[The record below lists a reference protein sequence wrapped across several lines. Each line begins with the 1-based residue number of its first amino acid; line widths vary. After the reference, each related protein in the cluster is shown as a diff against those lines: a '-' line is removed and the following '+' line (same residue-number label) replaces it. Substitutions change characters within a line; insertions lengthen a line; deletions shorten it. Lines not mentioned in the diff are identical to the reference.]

1 MTAVFPIPK
10 ALARRLIAGLCSL
23 LLPLPGFGQAPAQTK
38 QEPPVLR
45 VTTHLVQVSVIVQD
59 KKGEPV
65 AGLTK
70 DDFSILDQKQPQT
83 ISTFSVES
91 IRPLPP
97 PAEPPP
103 NLFSN
108 RFEQKGGAPAS
119 VTVILLD
126 ALNTKFEDMAYARQ
140 QIIKFLGQ
148 LQPQDRVALY
158 TLTTNLRVLHDFTSD
173 ATRLLQA
180 LDRFKGHSSATLA
193 ASEPDPDSGPAET
206 GIAQLDAF
214 LSGAFQREADFFTT
228 NRARQ
233 TAGAIEAI
241 ANHVARLPGRKNLI
255 WVSGGFPFYIG
266 FDGDV
271 PASPTQE
278 TRMFSDY
285 VERAARALNNANL
298 AIYPV
303 DARGLIGPAD

>member
-1 MTAVFPIPK
+1 MSPSSPFRVSI
-10 ALARRLIAGLCSL
+10 LRRLAAWLCAL
-23 LLPLPGFGQAPAQTK
+23 LLAAPASAQAPAQA
-38 QEPPVLR
+38 P
-45 VTTHLVQVSVIVQD
+45 
-59 KKGEPV
+59 
-65 AGLTK
+65 
-70 DDFSILDQKQPQT
+70 
-83 ISTFSVES
+83 
-91 IRPLPP
+91 PP
-97 PAEPPP
+97 PAEPPPP

-108 RFEQKGGAPAS
+108 RFEQKSGTPAS

-148 LQPQDRVALY
+148 VQPQDRVALY
-158 TLTTNLRVLHDFTSD
+158 SLTTHLTVLHDFTSD

-180 LDRFKGHSSATLA
+180 LDRFKRHSSATLA

-266 FDGDV
+266 FDGDA

-278 TRMFSDY
+278 TAHVQR
-285 VERAARALNNANL
+285 VRGARRARPQQRQPGHLSGGCAWTDR
-298 AIYPV
+298 PGGCEP
-303 DARGLIGPAD
+303 GLQRRQSRPSTRWITA